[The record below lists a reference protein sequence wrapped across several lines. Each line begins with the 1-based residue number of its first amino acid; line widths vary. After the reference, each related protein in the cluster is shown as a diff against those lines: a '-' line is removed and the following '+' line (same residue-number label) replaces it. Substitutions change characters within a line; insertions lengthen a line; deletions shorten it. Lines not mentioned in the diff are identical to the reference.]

1 MKKYLLFLLAAI
13 LPALRIG
20 AQQPPG
26 VACQEWQVVA
36 GDTIPHVRIRPV
48 WVFARGA
55 DLRRYRKLVAAVK
68 KVYPVAKIA
77 RARMTEMEAELQ
89 RLPTKKAQKAYIRGV
104 YRQIKEEYTPVVR
117 HMTRTQGKVL
127 LKLID
132 RETDYTAYEVLRE
145 FRGGFVAGFWQTLS
159 RVFGLDL
166 KSEYDAEGDDR
177 LLEQIVRYYE
187 AGLLLPAV
195 RSVPRASGRTVFR
208 KIQTFQRPIGIFSIF
223 LRKFVN
229 EPAGIRLPFD
239 EQPST
244 APPCRPCRTTGLCAR
259 PLLYIIHSLNYIL

>member
-26 VACQEWQVVA
+26 VACQEWQVAA
-36 GDTIPHVRIRPV
+36 GEDPHRANADVGNRI
-48 WVFARGA
+48 ARD

-104 YRQIKEEYTPVVR
+104 YRQIKEEYTPVVK

-159 RVFGLDL
+159 RVFGQDL

-187 AGLLLPAV
+187 AGLL
-195 RSVPRASGRTVFR
+195 
-208 KIQTFQRPIGIFSIF
+208 
-223 LRKFVN
+223 
-229 EPAGIRLPFD
+229 
-239 EQPST
+239 
-244 APPCRPCRTTGLCAR
+244 
-259 PLLYIIHSLNYIL
+259 

>member
-104 YRQIKEEYTPVVR
+104 YRQIKEEYTPVVK
-117 HMTRTQGKVL
+117 HMTRTQGKVRDGLHRLRSTAGIPRRIRGRILADLVARLRAGPQIGVRRRRGRPPARTDRPL
-127 LKLID
+127 LRSGIALTCRPFRSTGVGTNRIPKNTDFSATD
-132 RETDYTAYEVLRE
+132 RNILE
-145 FRGGFVAGFWQTLS
+145 FF
-159 RVFGLDL
+159 
-166 KSEYDAEGDDR
+166 
-177 LLEQIVRYYE
+177 
-187 AGLLLPAV
+187 
-195 RSVPRASGRTVFR
+195 
-208 KIQTFQRPIGIFSIF
+208 
-223 LRKFVN
+223 RKFVN

-259 PLLYIIHSLNYIL
+259 PLLYIIH

>member
-104 YRQIKEEYTPVVR
+104 YRQIKEEYTPVVK

-159 RVFGLDL
+159 RV
-166 KSEYDAEGDDR
+166 
-177 LLEQIVRYYE
+177 
-187 AGLLLPAV
+187 
-195 RSVPRASGRTVFR
+195 SGRTSNRSTTPKGTTACSNRSSATTKRDCSDLPSVPFHGR
-208 KIQTFQRPIGIFSIF
+208 RDEPYSEKYRLFSDRSEYSRIFS
-223 LRKFVN
+223 VN
-229 EPAGIRLPFD
+229 L
-239 EQPST
+239 
-244 APPCRPCRTTGLCAR
+244 
-259 PLLYIIHSLNYIL
+259 

>member
-77 RARMTEMEAELQ
+77 RARMTEME
-89 RLPTKKAQKAYIRGV
+89 
-104 YRQIKEEYTPVVR
+104 
-117 HMTRTQGKVL
+117 
-127 LKLID
+127 
-132 RETDYTAYEVLRE
+132 
-145 FRGGFVAGFWQTLS
+145 
-159 RVFGLDL
+159 
-166 KSEYDAEGDDR
+166 
-177 LLEQIVRYYE
+177 
-187 AGLLLPAV
+187 
-195 RSVPRASGRTVFR
+195 
-208 KIQTFQRPIGIFSIF
+208 
-223 LRKFVN
+223 
-229 EPAGIRLPFD
+229 
-239 EQPST
+239 PSCN
-244 APPCRPCRTTGLCAR
+244 ACRPKKRKKPTSGASIAKSRRSTR
-259 PLLYIIHSLNYIL
+259 PSSNT

>member
-104 YRQIKEEYTPVVR
+104 YRQIKEEYTPVVK

-132 RETDYTAYEVLRE
+132 
-145 FRGGFVAGFWQTLS
+145 
-159 RVFGLDL
+159 
-166 KSEYDAEGDDR
+166 
-177 LLEQIVRYYE
+177 
-187 AGLLLPAV
+187 
-195 RSVPRASGRTVFR
+195 
-208 KIQTFQRPIGIFSIF
+208 
-223 LRKFVN
+223 
-229 EPAGIRLPFD
+229 RLPFD

>member
-104 YRQIKEEYTPVVR
+104 YRQIKEEYTLVVR

-159 RVFGLDL
+159 RVFGQDL
-166 KSEYDAEGDDR
+166 KSE
-177 LLEQIVRYYE
+177 
-187 AGLLLPAV
+187 
-195 RSVPRASGRTVFR
+195 
-208 KIQTFQRPIGIFSIF
+208 
-223 LRKFVN
+223 
-229 EPAGIRLPFD
+229 
-239 EQPST
+239 
-244 APPCRPCRTTGLCAR
+244 
-259 PLLYIIHSLNYIL
+259 

>member
-68 KVYPVAKIA
+68 
-77 RARMTEMEAELQ
+77 AELQ

-104 YRQIKEEYTPVVR
+104 YRQIKEEYTPVVK

-159 RVFGLDL
+159 RVFGQDL

-187 AGLLLPAV
+187 AGLL
-195 RSVPRASGRTVFR
+195 
-208 KIQTFQRPIGIFSIF
+208 
-223 LRKFVN
+223 
-229 EPAGIRLPFD
+229 
-239 EQPST
+239 
-244 APPCRPCRTTGLCAR
+244 
-259 PLLYIIHSLNYIL
+259 

>member
-1 MKKYLLFLLAAI
+1 MKKWILLIALLAAALSQAQAQGGRGFWHQEWCVEKGDSVPLVHI
-13 LPALRIG
+13 LP
-20 AQQPPG
+20 
-26 VACQEWQVVA
+26 VYVFS
-36 GDTIPHVRIRPV
+36 RPV
-48 WVFARGA
+48 

-89 RLPTKKAQKAYIRGV
+89 RLSTKKAQKAYIRGV
-104 YRQIKEEYTPVVR
+104 YRQIKEEYTPVVK

-159 RVFGLDL
+159 RVFGQDL

-187 AGLLLPAV
+187 AGLL
-195 RSVPRASGRTVFR
+195 
-208 KIQTFQRPIGIFSIF
+208 
-223 LRKFVN
+223 
-229 EPAGIRLPFD
+229 
-239 EQPST
+239 
-244 APPCRPCRTTGLCAR
+244 
-259 PLLYIIHSLNYIL
+259 

>member
-77 RARMTEMEAELQ
+77 RARMNEMEAELQ
-89 RLPTKKAQKAYIRGV
+89 RLPTKKAQKSYIRGV

-159 RVFGLDL
+159 RVFGQDL

-187 AGLLLPAV
+187 AGLL
-195 RSVPRASGRTVFR
+195 
-208 KIQTFQRPIGIFSIF
+208 
-223 LRKFVN
+223 
-229 EPAGIRLPFD
+229 
-239 EQPST
+239 
-244 APPCRPCRTTGLCAR
+244 
-259 PLLYIIHSLNYIL
+259 

>member
-132 RETDYTAYEVLRE
+132 RETDYRRIRGRILADLVARLRAGPQIGVRRR
-145 FRGGFVAGFWQTLS
+145 RG
-159 RVFGLDL
+159 RP
-166 KSEYDAEGDDR
+166 
-177 LLEQIVRYYE
+177 
-187 AGLLLPAV
+187 PA
-195 RSVPRASGRTVFR
+195 RT
-208 KIQTFQRPIGIFSIF
+208 
-223 LRKFVN
+223 
-229 EPAGIRLPFD
+229 D
-239 EQPST
+239 
-244 APPCRPCRTTGLCAR
+244 R
-259 PLLYIIHSLNYIL
+259 PLLRSGIALTCRPFRSTGVRTNRIPKNTDFSATDRNILDFFA

>member
-1 MKKYLLFLLAAI
+1 M
-13 LPALRIG
+13 
-20 AQQPPG
+20 
-26 VACQEWQVVA
+26 
-36 GDTIPHVRIRPV
+36 

-159 RVFGLDL
+159 RVSGRTSNRSTTPKGTTACSNRSSATTKRDCSDL
-166 KSEYDAEGDDR
+166 
-177 LLEQIVRYYE
+177 
-187 AGLLLPAV
+187 P
-195 RSVPRASGRTVFR
+195 SVPFHGVRTTVFR

-239 EQPST
+239 EQPSI